1 MKAAQSVKAAP
12 SALDFDANSLALQPG
27 VQLLEASAGTGKT
40 FALAHLVLRL
50 VSRELD
56 PLDLERLLVVTFT
69 DAAAAELRDRIA
81 RRLQHALAAVEGNGP
96 PADQVLA
103 DWLALQSGEPEQRLR
118 LQGRLLLALEGLDRA
133 DITTIHGFC
142 HRTLQRHALEAGLGP
157 SPELDSDD
165 GERSAQVVHDYW
177 QRQVLSLDPAMLAGL
192 SQQGVTPEL
201 LQRLLR
207 RLDADPALQ
216 LEPLPPDL
224 LADQPLAPQLQAIW
238 HRRWHNFVVQWEAGG
253 AGLEQ
258 ACRDLAA
265 ELRSWGVKDTKPYS
279 PAPKTDRCA
288 QLNAWLEGLRA
299 SLGVDPASY
308 DLVLG
313 QPLLQSYFHPAVF
326 TKLAE
331 GPLADGPISQ
341 APPDSTKPASKRSLP
356 QRALQEAIA
365 AIVDGPVELLLAHGL
380 HWSREELQRRRSSSG
395 KLSFGDLLACL
406 DPGPKGSGHQEVSCH
421 RQSSGHEEVSSQN
434 KSSGQ
439 AKNSS
444 RAEST
449 GTAKTS
455 GHGDLIA
462 AVSARYQVALVDE
475 FQDTDPI
482 QWRILERAFT
492 LPKAEGPQHLL
503 VMVGDPKQAIYRF
516 RGGELATYR
525 RASQRADAIYS
536 LRENRR
542 ASPGLVAALNA
553 LMAPGLVGSRL
564 AVPEV
569 LARADHGQLLLDPG
583 ESPLQLLPLESDE
596 QLPDQVAGLCLRL
609 LQRPLRIR
617 KGNDLDGWR
626 ERPLTPADICL
637 LVAKHRQAEELRT
650 ALERRQLPSR
660 LVSRGDVFASEAAAA
675 LQRLLD
681 ALADPG
687 NPGRQR
693 LLAVS
698 PLLGWTAATLA
709 AAGPDHWDLLGDQ
722 LAGLA
727 SRLPRDGLLACLG
740 QLLRTEGLARL
751 SLGGRLLADL
761 QQAAELVQERMHQ
774 LGQGAGAAA
783 DWLRRRRLDPDPEVP
798 EAHQLNS
805 TAADA
810 AIAVVTVHRSKGLE
824 YPVVIC
830 PYLWRASE
838 RPSAAIRELG
848 RRWLPPAADAPL
860 LDLHR
865 SPHWGRG
872 RAAAEENWTAQRQEA
887 ERLAYVAATRAQHL
901 LVLGWRQEQRRQGQA
916 RASQNPAGQNRAGQ
930 NPAVQD
936 NPLASWLLQSDGERR
951 SPEEL
956 PITEIN
962 PEDLPAAAARWQPAA
977 GDGELRLG
985 PLPRQRLDSSWGR
998 SSYTSWTHGG
1008 PLQPGAVEEGRQGD
1022 EPAANS
1028 LAPEQ
1033 PGALGDSEEIKSASN
1048 SATNSAAKSASQS
1061 ASTSASNGEP
1071 GFTDPLGPLANFPR
1085 GSGPG
1090 EALHRILERLD
1101 YGQSPNE
1108 PQARAVIE
1116 QELERAAL
1124 DVGWAEAL
1132 SEGLARLWLTPM
1144 GAGLGGFRLAE
1155 LAREERL
1162 NELNFDLPLAVPK
1175 PRLTAANAP
1184 GTSTGT
1190 STGRAGWPLVRARGL
1205 ADCFRRHPGG
1215 LFGEAYADDL
1225 DRLELASRGFL
1236 TGSIDLVFR
1245 RGERWWVLDWK
1256 SNWLG
1261 ERDAAGGPRACGPAH
1276 YGQAAMAQLMAA
1288 CHYPLQAH
1296 LYLVALHRYLRWR
1309 LPGYRPQLHLGGY
1322 AYVFLRGV
1330 PEHSPSIQSWA
1341 ARGEAIPGMLVEQP
1355 PLARL
1360 LALDSLLREGLA

>member
-1 MKAAQSVKAAP
+1 MKAAPSVKAAP

-81 RRLQHALAAVEGNGP
+81 RRLQQALAAVEGSGP

-103 DWLALQSGEPEQRLR
+103 DWLALQPEDLEQRLR

-157 SPELDSDD
+157 TPELDSDD

-238 HRRWHNFVVQWEAGG
+238 QRRWHDFVAQWQAGG

-258 ACRDLAA
+258 ACRDLAT

-279 PAPKTDRCA
+279 PAPRTDRCA

-299 SLGVDPASY
+299 SLGDAPASY

-331 GPLADGPISQ
+331 GPLADGPTNQ
-341 APPDSTKPASKRSLP
+341 APPDSAKPASKRSLP

-406 DPGPKGSGHQEVSCH
+406 DPGPKVSGQEESSCH
-421 RQSSGHEEVSSQN
+421 RQ
-434 KSSGQ
+434 
-439 AKNSS
+439 
-444 RAEST
+444 
-449 GTAKTS
+449 TS

-553 LMAPGLVGSRL
+553 LMAPGLVGSKL

-609 LQRPLRIR
+609 LRRPLRIR

-626 ERPLTPADICL
+626 ERSLTPADICL

-698 PLLGWTAATLA
+698 PLLGWTAETLA
-709 AAGPDHWDLLGDQ
+709 AAGPDHWDRLGDQ

-848 RRWLPPAADAPL
+848 RRWLPPGADAPL

-872 RAAAEENWTAQRQEA
+872 RAAAEENWLAQRQEA

-901 LVLGWRQEQRRQGQA
+901 LVLGWRQGQA
-916 RASQNPAGQNRAGQ
+916 RQNSAGKNRA
-930 NPAVQD
+930 NQD
-936 NPLASWLLQSDGERR
+936 NPLAGWLLQSDGERR

-977 GDGELRLG
+977 GEGELRLG

-1022 EPAANS
+1022 EPVANS

-1033 PGALGDSEEIKSASN
+1033 PGALGDSEEIKSASP
-1048 SATNSAAKSASQS
+1048 SASPT
-1061 ASTSASNGEP
+1061 AINNEP
-1071 GFTDPLGPLANFPR
+1071 GFADPLGPLASFPR

-1116 QELERAAL
+1116 QELARAAL
-1124 DVGWAEAL
+1124 DTSWAEAL
-1132 SEGLARLWLTPM
+1132 SEGLAQLWLTPM

-1184 GTSTGT
+1184 GTSIGTGT

-1205 ADCFRRHPGG
+1205 AECFRRHPGG

-1261 ERDAAGGPRACGPAH
+1261 ERDAAGSPKACGPAH

-1309 LPGYRPQLHLGGY
+1309 LPGYRPDLHLGGY

-1330 PEHSPSIQSWA
+1330 PGHSPSIQRWA